1 MKGRKVMTKG
11 EYMDSIGVKIKNDR
25 PFLHEECDQ
34 DFACLCDAAIGM
46 QMMVDPV
53 NHPAHYETGKFE
65 CFDVMLECL
74 GQEVVLDFCI
84 GNAFK
89 YLYRHRNKNGIED
102 VKKAQ
107 WYINKWIQIIEE
119 LNNEDC

>member
-1 MKGRKVMTKG
+1 MTKG
-11 EYMDSIGVKIKNDR
+11 EYMESVGINIKKDKA
-25 PFLHEECDQ
+25 FLHEECD
-34 DFACLCDAAIGM
+34 DEFAYMCDAARNMCGM

-53 NHPAHYETGKFE
+53 NHPAHYETGKYE

-89 YLYRHRNKNGIED
+89 YLYRHRNKNGLEDIKKSTMVHSAVHSDIRGIE
-102 VKKAQ
+102 Q
-107 WYINKWIQIIEE
+107 
-119 LNNEDC
+119 

>member
-1 MKGRKVMTKG
+1 MTKG
-11 EYMDSIGVKIKNDR
+11 EYMDSVGINIKKDK
-25 PFLHEECDQ
+25 PFLHEECD
-34 DFACLCDAAIGM
+34 DEFVYMCDAARGMCSGGM

-89 YLYRHRNKNGIED
+89 YLYRHRNKNGLED

-107 WYINKWIQIIEE
+107 WYIQRYIQILEE

>member
-1 MKGRKVMTKG
+1 MTKG
-11 EYMDSIGVKIKNDR
+11 DYMILSGIKIKDDK
-25 PFLHEECDQ
+25 PFLNEKCD
-34 DFACLCDAAIGM
+34 DEFIDLCDAVCGM
-46 QMMVDPV
+46 QMMVDNV
-53 NHPAHYETGKFE
+53 NHPAHYETGKYE

-89 YLYRHRNKNGIED
+89 YLYRHRNKGGMED
-102 VKKAQ
+102 VEKAH
-107 WYINKWIQIIEE
+107 WYLNKWISIMKE

>member
-1 MKGRKVMTKG
+1 MTKG
-11 EYMDSIGVKIKNDR
+11 EYMKSVGVNIKNEEV
-25 PFLHEECDQ
+25 FLDDECDQ
-34 DFACLCDAAIGM
+34 EFMELCDGVCAMSRKIN
-46 QMMVDPV
+46 QMKKDPV
-53 NHPAHYETGKFE
+53 NHPEHYETGKYE

>member
-1 MKGRKVMTKG
+1 MTKG
-11 EYMDSIGVKIKNDR
+11 EYMKQCGIKIKQDKL
-25 PFLHEECDQ
+25 FLQDEADEEFKDM
-34 DFACLCDAAIGM
+34 CDAAVGM

-65 CFDVMLECL
+65 CFDVMCECL
-74 GQEVVLDFCI
+74 GYEVVLDFCI
-84 GNAFK
+84 ANAFK
-89 YLYRHRNKNGIED
+89 YIYRHRNKGGLED

-107 WYINKWIQIIEE
+107 WYIGRYVEIMDG